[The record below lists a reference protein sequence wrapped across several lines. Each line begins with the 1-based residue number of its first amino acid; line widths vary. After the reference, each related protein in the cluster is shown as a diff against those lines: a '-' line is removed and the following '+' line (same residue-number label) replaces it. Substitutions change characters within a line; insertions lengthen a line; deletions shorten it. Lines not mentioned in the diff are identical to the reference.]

1 MMKPAEFHKQ
11 GLCYADFLTKYG
23 SEGDRRR
30 WQQVWSKTRLI
41 PEQESLLRSFVRE
54 MHVLCMAGAWC
65 GDCVEQCPIFQVF
78 EELSAV
84 IHVRYLDRDAFP
96 QLKELL
102 TICGGARVPQV
113 VFFSEDMQEV
123 GRYGDRTLAKYRQMA
138 TSLAGSACST
148 GNLGE
153 AQQHAEVIQGWL
165 NEFER
170 IQLILRT
177 SPRLREK
184 HAD

>member
-1 MMKPAEFHKQ
+1 MNVQEIVQ
-11 GLCYADFLTKYG
+11 SADEWM
-23 SEGDRRR
+23 SH
-30 WQQVWSKTRLI
+30 
-41 PEQESLLRSFVRE
+41 LLRGVRNVIN
-54 MHVLCMAGAWC
+54 HST
-65 GDCVEQCPIFQVF
+65 QVF